1 MYMVTYRRPVQPVR
15 PGGSRTAGHPR
26 PGPKVGWVPMA
37 SMDMS
42 LIPCMPGTILP
53 PSWDAYKC
61 VLCDSGVIMFF
72 RKDPAQ
78 SQTERRRNADP
89 GIKTS
94 PALGSGRG
102 GRSREPGSGP
112 ARAQTPGPGRP
123 ARTAPNASNVL
134 YEYVLGLGRGGC
146 ATCQSQ

>member
-1 MYMVTYRRPVQPVR
+1 
-15 PGGSRTAGHPR
+15 
-26 PGPKVGWVPMA
+26 MA

-53 PSWDAYKC
+53 LSWDAYKC

-94 PALGSGRG
+94 PDRILCDPRRSLYCVLAHSINCSGSRPG
-102 GRSREPGSGP
+102 GPPLRLPPCSRVLVLMLLPFVYIVRFSENEQHTS
-112 ARAQTPGPGRP
+112 RWL
-123 ARTAPNASNVL
+123 RTGAGMPHSK
-134 YEYVLGLGRGGC
+134 
-146 ATCQSQ
+146 

>member
-15 PGGSRTAGHPR
+15 PGGPGR
-26 PGPKVGWVPMA
+26 PVIHGQGQRLGWVPMA

-78 SQTERRRNADP
+78 SQTEGRRNADP

-102 GRSREPGSGP
+102 GRGAVAGTGIGAS
-112 ARAQTPGPGRP
+112 QTPGQCI
-123 ARTAPNASNVL
+123 AR
-134 YEYVLGLGRGGC
+134 
-146 ATCQSQ
+146 